1 MPTKRFWAAIA
12 PELPSASPERR
23 TLHRQPADF
32 YGVEVVDGSRYL
44 RRITNVSPDGMLLVN
59 PLGDERPGQVIDIEL
74 PRRSAAHPMTKLPFE
89 VVFVANGKVGVRRL
103 DSAAPLEIDKL
114 GGSIAL

>member
-1 MPTKRFWAAIA
+1 
-12 PELPSASPERR
+12 
-23 TLHRQPADF
+23 
-32 YGVEVVDGSRYL
+32 
-44 RRITNVSPDGMLLVN
+44 
-59 PLGDERPGQVIDIEL
+59 LGDERPGQVIDIEL